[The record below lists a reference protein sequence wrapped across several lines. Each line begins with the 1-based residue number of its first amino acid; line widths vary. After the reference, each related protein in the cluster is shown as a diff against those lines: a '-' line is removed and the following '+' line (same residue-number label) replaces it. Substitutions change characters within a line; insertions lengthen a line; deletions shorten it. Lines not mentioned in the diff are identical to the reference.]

1 MAADHSLRVSSF
13 NYPPYHVITEQG
25 LNVPVKGI
33 CGEILAAITRSLKR
47 NYTITFPLDSFW
59 GLLKPD
65 GNWTGVLGMLQRD
78 EADLALSVINPTSEK
93 KDVAVESETILPI
106 EIMILAGRQSSHESN
121 ILGIIQIFPWE
132 VWLLAFCGFI
142 MSAVVWSVGDYI
154 HFRLGDKN
162 GPFDHVGNFLG
173 RLWAFVE
180 STLLEGGNNKH
191 QQFLLPLPFCSRSAR
206 ITFFHHPSY
215 VGPGNDV
222 GITTLYEIYC
232 PRNLVTTGCT
242 LLSALRTPPAASPV
256 VPSRIS
262 ARILVGAYWLV
273 VIILTTAFA
282 GQMKA
287 MLMVRQEAD
296 RIDSLKDLSERP
308 TMKPYAPAG
317 SAVVSS
323 IRYSRDPYYQK
334 VWRMMQKFKSD
345 LPPAVV
351 LSDSSMREII
361 RGKAV
366 LILSRPTLAE
376 RANEVC
382 ANSSEGEFYVGRVPT
397 FKFNSVFYL
406 NKRMPAT
413 LRDFINK
420 RILWLRDSGLL
431 EKWWRESSGNW
442 EGCGQATSDGTLTF
456 ADFSDLIK
464 LLMAMLTCACV
475 VCLAEVA
482 VGRGLRM
489 RQLSQ

>member
-1 MAADHSLRVSSF
+1 MAVDHLLRVSSF

-25 LNVPVKGI
+25 FNVPVKGI
-33 CGEILAAITRSLKR
+33 CGEILGAITRSLKT

-93 KDVAVESETILPI
+93 KDVAEESETILPI

-132 VWLLAFCGFI
+132 VRRAGVIKEHVTDRHTNTDTHAHAQRIVQWYSKYVWLLALCGFI
-142 MSAVVWSVGDYI
+142 MSAIVWSVGDYV
-154 HFRLGDKN
+154 HFRLYGKN

-180 STLLEGGNNKH
+180 STLLE
-191 QQFLLPLPFCSRSAR
+191 
-206 ITFFHHPSY
+206 
-215 VGPGNDV
+215 
-222 GITTLYEIYC
+222 
-232 PRNLVTTGCT
+232 
-242 LLSALRTPPAASPV
+242 ASPV

-382 ANSSEGEFYVGRVPT
+382 ANSSEGEFYVGRMPT

-413 LRDFINK
+413 FRDFINK

-464 LLMAMLTCACV
+464 LLLAMLACACV

-482 VGRGLRM
+482 VGRGLRAP
-489 RQLSQ
+489 QLGQ

>member
-1 MAADHSLRVSSF
+1 MAVGHLLRVSSF
-13 NYPPYHVITEQG
+13 NYAPYHVITEEG
-25 LNVPVKGI
+25 FNAPVKGI
-33 CGEILAAITRSLKR
+33 CGEILAAITRSLKT

-65 GNWTGVLGMLQRD
+65 GNWTGVLGMVQRD

-106 EIMILAGRQSSHESN
+106 EIMILAGRQSRHESN

-142 MSAVVWSVGDYI
+142 MSAIAWSVGDYV
-154 HFRLGDKN
+154 HFRLVDKN
-162 GPFDHVGNFLG
+162 GPFDHVGNLFG

-180 STLLEGGNNKH
+180 STFLEAVVNICEH
-191 QQFLLPLPFCSRSAR
+191 ELTLLPAMGTSS
-206 ITFFHHPSY
+206 
-215 VGPGNDV
+215 
-222 GITTLYEIYC
+222 
-232 PRNLVTTGCT
+232 
-242 LLSALRTPPAASPV
+242 AASPV
-256 VPSRIS
+256 LPSRTS
-262 ARILVGAYWLV
+262 ARILVGGYWLV

-296 RIDSLKDLSERP
+296 RIDSIKDLSERP

-334 VWRMMQKFKSD
+334 VWGMMQKFKTD

-366 LILSRPTLAE
+366 LILSRPTLAD

-464 LLMAMLTCACV
+464 LLLAMLTCAFV

-482 VGRGLRM
+482 IGRGLRPPKV
-489 RQLSQ
+489 RQ

>member
-1 MAADHSLRVSSF
+1 MAADHLLRVSSF

-25 LNVPVKGI
+25 FNVPVKGI
-33 CGEILAAITRSLKR
+33 CGEILAAITRSLKT

-78 EADLALSVINPTSEK
+78 
-93 KDVAVESETILPI
+93 
-106 EIMILAGRQSSHESN
+106 
-121 ILGIIQIFPWE
+121 
-132 VWLLAFCGFI
+132 VWLLAFCGFL

-154 HFRLGDKN
+154 HFRLDNKN
-162 GPFDHVGNFLG
+162 GLFDHVGNFLG

-180 STLLEGGNNKH
+180 STLLE
-191 QQFLLPLPFCSRSAR
+191 
-206 ITFFHHPSY
+206 
-215 VGPGNDV
+215 
-222 GITTLYEIYC
+222 
-232 PRNLVTTGCT
+232 
-242 LLSALRTPPAASPV
+242 ASPV

-397 FKFNSVFYL
+397 FEFNSVFYL

-464 LLMAMLTCACV
+464 LLLAMLACACV
-475 VCLAEVA
+475 VCLTEVA
-482 VGRGLRM
+482 VGRGLRTP
-489 RQLSQ
+489 QLGQ

>member
-1 MAADHSLRVSSF
+1 MAADHLLRVSSF

-25 LNVPVKGI
+25 FNVPVKGI
-33 CGEILAAITRSLKR
+33 CGEILAAITRSLKT

-132 VWLLAFCGFI
+132 VWLLAFCGFL

-154 HFRLGDKN
+154 HFRLDNKN
-162 GPFDHVGNFLG
+162 GLFDHVGNFLG

-180 STLLEGGNNKH
+180 STLLE
-191 QQFLLPLPFCSRSAR
+191 
-206 ITFFHHPSY
+206 
-215 VGPGNDV
+215 
-222 GITTLYEIYC
+222 
-232 PRNLVTTGCT
+232 
-242 LLSALRTPPAASPV
+242 ASPV

-323 IRYSRDPYYQK
+323 IRLDARDHTRQGGAHPE
-334 VWRMMQKFKSD
+334 
-345 LPPAVV
+345 PPNAG
-351 LSDSSMREII
+351 RAGE
-361 RGKAV
+361 RG
-366 LILSRPTLAE
+366 
-376 RANEVC
+376 
-382 ANSSEGEFYVGRVPT
+382 
-397 FKFNSVFYL
+397 
-406 NKRMPAT
+406 
-413 LRDFINK
+413 
-420 RILWLRDSGLL
+420 
-431 EKWWRESSGNW
+431 
-442 EGCGQATSDGTLTF
+442 
-456 ADFSDLIK
+456 
-464 LLMAMLTCACV
+464 
-475 VCLAEVA
+475 
-482 VGRGLRM
+482 M
-489 RQLSQ
+489 RQLQRGRVLRGPGAHVRVQLGLLPQQANARHPQRLHQQANPLAPRLRPVGEVVEGVLGKLGGLRPGDQ

>member
-1 MAADHSLRVSSF
+1 MAADHLLRVSSF

-25 LNVPVKGI
+25 FNVPVKGI
-33 CGEILAAITRSLKR
+33 CGEILAAITRSLKT

-132 VWLLAFCGFI
+132 VWLLAFCGFL

-154 HFRLGDKN
+154 HFRLDNKN
-162 GPFDHVGNFLG
+162 GLFDHVGNFLG

-180 STLLEGGNNKH
+180 STLLE
-191 QQFLLPLPFCSRSAR
+191 
-206 ITFFHHPSY
+206 
-215 VGPGNDV
+215 
-222 GITTLYEIYC
+222 
-232 PRNLVTTGCT
+232 
-242 LLSALRTPPAASPV
+242 ASPV

-397 FKFNSVFYL
+397 FEFNSVFYL

-464 LLMAMLTCACV
+464 LLLAMLACACV
-475 VCLAEVA
+475 VCLTEVA
-482 VGRGLRM
+482 VGRGLRTP
-489 RQLSQ
+489 QLGQ